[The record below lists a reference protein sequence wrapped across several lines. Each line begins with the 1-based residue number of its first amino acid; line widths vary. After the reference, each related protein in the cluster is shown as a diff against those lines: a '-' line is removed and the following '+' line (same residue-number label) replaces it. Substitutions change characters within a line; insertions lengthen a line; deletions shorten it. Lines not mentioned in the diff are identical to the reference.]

1 MHRIL
6 ALGLVALALL
16 PAACG
21 EDGGSAGGSDGELV
35 VYSGRNGGLIGPLID
50 RYEAANDIDLKVRF
64 GDSAELAATLL
75 EEGENS
81 PADVF
86 FSQDAGALG
95 ALQGEGLLT
104 ELPEQVIGA
113 VAAPYRSVRK
123 DWVGTSARAR
133 IVAYD
138 KRELRPAQLPRSIL
152 DFTDPRWKGKLGW
165 APTNASFQA
174 FVTALRVTRGDDV
187 AREWLE
193 GIQANDVQ
201 SYESNIPVR
210 DAIANGEIEVGF
222 INHYYVAEAVAK
234 EGEDYPVGIFQP
246 PGGDIGS
253 LINVAGAGILK
264 SSDRKPAAERFVR
277 FLLSAEAQ
285 RFFSDKTKEYPIAAG
300 VKADPALTP
309 LEEIDQPDVDLAR
322 LDDLQ
327 GTVELLQET
336 GAL

>member
-1 MHRIL
+1 VHRLLVL
-6 ALGLVALALL
+6 ALVAAALVLVA
-16 PAACG
+16 CG
-21 EDGGSAGGSDGELV
+21 DDDGGGGASDDELV

-50 RYEAANDIDLKVRF
+50 RYEAASGVDLKVRF

-95 ALQGEGLLT
+95 ALQNEDLLA
-104 ELPEQVIGA
+104 ELPAGVIDA
-113 VAAPYRSVRK
+113 VPAPFRSIRK

-133 IVAYD
+133 IIAYD
-138 KRELRPAQLPRSIL
+138 KRELRPADLPRSIL
-152 DFTDPRWKGKLGW
+152 QFTDPKWKGKLGW

-174 FVTALRVTRGDDV
+174 FVTALRVTRGEDV

-210 DAIANGEIEVGF
+210 DAIASGEIEVGF
-222 INHYYVAEAVAK
+222 INHYYVAEAVAE

-253 LINVAGAGILK
+253 LVNVAGVGILR
-264 SSDRKPAAERFVR
+264 SSERRPSAERFVR

-285 RFFSDKTKEYPIAAG
+285 RFFADETKEYPIAAG
-300 VKADPALTP
+300 VKADRSLTP
-309 LEEIDQPDVDLAR
+309 LDEIDQPDVDLAR